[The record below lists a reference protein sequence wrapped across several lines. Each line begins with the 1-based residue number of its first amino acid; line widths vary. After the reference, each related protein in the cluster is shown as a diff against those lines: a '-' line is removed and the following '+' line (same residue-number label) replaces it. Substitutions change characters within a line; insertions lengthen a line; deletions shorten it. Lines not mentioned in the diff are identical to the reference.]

1 MINTKLIYKN
11 RRLNL
16 FKDKITTKKN
26 EILIEVKSCGICGS
40 DLKLLDFGNS
50 RVKSGTVIGHE
61 ISGKIIEH
69 NKKVSNKNV
78 ILGADIPV
86 DFKKDFALGH
96 EIDGGFQKFLSI
108 EKKYFNK
115 VPNFITKKKIDYNL
129 ASLSEPLACCLNG
142 FERMSFR
149 ADKNV
154 IIFGAGPI
162 GYLIAKLSIYYGSK
176 KVFLVDGNKK
186 RLNLGFKNKKLIK
199 LNLNNFKKQLNKNLG
214 KKEQID
220 YGFVACNSPKA
231 QQEILDLIR
240 DGGTVN
246 FFSGLKNKK
255 KKVKVNLDTNIIHYK
270 QLKIVGS
277 HGCTKKNLISAAKL
291 IVNKKIDLSKIIT
304 DKYSIKNYAAAF
316 KKFKSGNSLKVIINP

>member
-11 RRLNL
+11 KKLNL
-16 FKDKITTKKN
+16 FKDKITKKKN

-40 DLKLLDFGNS
+40 DLKLLDFGSS
-50 RVKSGTVIGHE
+50 RVKNGTVIGHE
-61 ISGKIIEH
+61 ISGKIIDY
-69 NKKVSNKNV
+69 NNKVSNKNV

-108 EKKYFNK
+108 EKKYFDK

-142 FERMSFR
+142 FERMSFKP
-149 ADKNV
+149 DKNV

-199 LNLNNFKKQLNKNLG
+199 LNLNNFKKKIYKNLA

-240 DGGTVN
+240 EGGTVN

-304 DKYSIKNYAAAF
+304 DKYNIKNYAAAF